1 MDFLGGDVL
10 LEYSLLGGGSI
21 GVETA
26 YTRLGKN
33 VENKS

>member
-10 LEYSLLGGGSI
+10 LEYSLLGGSI